1 MRIAVFKP
9 LVLLITAIAA
19 MSAVMSAEAVVAAPK
34 KGKGA
39 SVRVVGKVK
48 DAESGELLEYVT
60 VYSKKG
66 KRSTT
71 TDLNGIFTL
80 RVPVGSEVQVSS
92 LGYETMT
99 KKAKAAPDTMIFLLH
114 PS

>member
-60 VYSKKG
+60 VYSKRENG
-66 KRSTT
+66 AQPPTLTEFSRSEC
-71 TDLNGIFTL
+71 LSVL
-80 RVPVGSEVQVSS
+80 RCRFHRLDMKQ
-92 LGYETMT
+92 
-99 KKAKAAPDTMIFLLH
+99 
-114 PS
+114 